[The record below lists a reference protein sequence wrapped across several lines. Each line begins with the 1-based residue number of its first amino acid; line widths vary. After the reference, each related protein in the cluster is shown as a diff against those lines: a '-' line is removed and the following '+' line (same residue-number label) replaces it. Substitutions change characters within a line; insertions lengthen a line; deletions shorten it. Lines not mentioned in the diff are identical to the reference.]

1 MQSVGVTATVIEDDK
16 RYLTCSYP
24 LRFDVNGPIAD
35 ILFGMQM
42 QGMGTDYITTRNDRV
57 NAVTLEQI
65 NRVAREFLKPEQL
78 SFTVVGQPE
87 GL

>member
-1 MQSVGVTATVIEDDK
+1 
-16 RYLTCSYP
+16 
-24 LRFDVNGPIAD
+24 
-35 ILFGMQM
+35 M
-42 QGMGTDYITTRNDRV
+42 QGMGTDYIATRNDRV

-65 NRVAREFLKPEQL
+65 NRVAREFLRPEQL